1 MEMTKQVHAWANGQE
16 VLNVLHSYAWAFD
29 TNDRELLASVFSVGA
44 KSGGIVK
51 GTTSGWGPWDG
62 RDEIVRNLGAIRD
75 GQTDRRRHQIT
86 TPLFVSLTDN
96 HAEVKIYLS
105 LFGIDSSKNVQ
116 LVTTGE
122 YSAKLSKT
130 DGQWC
135 IDALDAMLDG
145 EF

>member
-1 MEMTKQVHAWANGQE
+1 MTKKVHDWVNGQE

-29 TNDRELLASVFSVGA
+29 TNDKELLASVFSEHA
-44 KSGGIVK
+44 KTGGIVK
-51 GTTSGWGPWDG
+51 GTTSGWGPWEG

-96 HAEVKIYLS
+96 QAEVKIYLS
-105 LFGIDSSKNVQ
+105 LFGIDASKNIR

-135 IDALDAMLDG
+135 IDVLDAMLDG
-145 EF
+145 AF

>member
-1 MEMTKQVHAWANGQE
+1 M
-16 VLNVLHSYAWAFD
+16 
-29 TNDRELLASVFSVGA
+29 
-44 KSGGIVK
+44 
-51 GTTSGWGPWDG
+51 
-62 RDEIVRNLGAIRD
+62 RNLGAIRD

-105 LFGIDSSKNVQ
+105 LFGIDSSKNVR

-130 DGQWC
+130 DGQWR
-135 IDALDAMLDG
+135 IDALEALLDG